1 MDNLR
6 PIIQCQDICI
16 GYDKK
21 VLFNSIHWTF
31 EAGKLYTIKGL
42 NGTGK
47 STLLKSI
54 AGLQPLLKG
63 KILLNGEDIFLMNS
77 EVRARQ
83 IAYMGTQ
90 VTMPFSM
97 TVDEY
102 ILMGRY
108 PHMNW
113 WAHETATDIAAVKQ
127 SIIDLKLEP
136 LQHKKIHE
144 LSDGEFQQVRMA
156 AALVREAPFILLDE
170 PTSFL
175 DYLNKEKLWTLL
187 QSLAKAGKGI
197 IIASHDMDY
206 VQLFSDE
213 IYEIKSATN
222 TV

>member
-1 MDNLR
+1 MDSLL
-6 PIIQCQDICI
+6 PIIQCQDISI

-21 VLFNSIHWTF
+21 ILFDSINWRF

-47 STLLKSI
+47 STLLKTI
-54 AGLQPLLKG
+54 AGLQPLIKG
-63 KILLNGEDIFLMNS
+63 SISLNGVDIFLMTS
-77 EVRARQ
+77 EARARQ

-90 VTMPFSM
+90 LTMHFSM
-97 TVDEY
+97 TVYEY

-108 PHMNW
+108 PLMNW
-113 WAHETATDIAAVKQ
+113 WAHEKATDTAAVNQ
-127 SIIDLKLEP
+127 SLIDLKLEA

-156 AALVREAPFILLDE
+156 GALVREAPFILLDE

-187 QSLAKAGKGI
+187 KSLAQAGKGI
-197 IIASHDMDY
+197 IIASHDMEY
-206 VQLFSDE
+206 VHLFSDE
-213 IYEIKSATN
+213 IYEIKTATN
-222 TV
+222 AV

>member
-21 VLFNSIHWTF
+21 VLFDAINWTF

-63 KILLNGEDIFLMNS
+63 RISLNGEDIFLMNS
-77 EVRARQ
+77 EARARQ
-83 IAYMGTQ
+83 IAYIGAQ
-90 VTMPFSM
+90 LTMPFSI
-97 TVDEY
+97 TVYDY
-102 ILMGRY
+102 MLMGRY
-108 PHMNW
+108 PLMNW
-113 WAHETATDIAAVKQ
+113 WAQENAADTAAVKQ
-127 SIIDLKLEP
+127 SLIDLKLEA
-136 LQHKKIHE
+136 LQHKKIQE

-175 DYLNKEKLWTLL
+175 DYLNKEKLWTML
-187 QSLAKAGKGI
+187 QSLAQAGKCI

-206 VQLFSDE
+206 VQLYSDK
-213 IYEIKSATN
+213 IYEIKTARN
-222 TV
+222 EV